1 MCVSASKLLSNVN
14 SLFAS
19 AYVYYWPRIF
29 RGKELYY
36 PPSFDARVVLY
47 PTDKN
52 LRDYLAWRQAD
63 VHVNNLYNT
72 CFWNLVLKG
81 KLTPSQVLYFK
92 RQKICD
98 MQNLYTI
105 LYSLIIV
112 IYSHIRLLYLCTHK
126 QV

>member
-1 MCVSASKLLSNVN
+1 MCLIATTPELLNFFILNHFIFVSASKLMSNVN

-19 AYVYYWPRIF
+19 AYVYHWPHFF

-36 PPSFDARVVLY
+36 PPSFDARLILY

-72 CFWNLVLKG
+72 CFWNLILKG
-81 KLTPSQVLYFK
+81 KLTPSQVNVNKKF
-92 RQKICD
+92 
-98 MQNLYTI
+98 
-105 LYSLIIV
+105 
-112 IYSHIRLLYLCTHK
+112 
-126 QV
+126 

>member
-1 MCVSASKLLSNVN
+1 MSVSASKLLSSVN

-19 AYVYYWPRIF
+19 AYVYHWPRVF

-63 VHVNNLYNT
+63 VHVNNLFNT
-72 CFWNLVLKG
+72 CFWNLILKG
-81 KLTPSQVLYFK
+81 KLTPTQ
-92 RQKICD
+92 
-98 MQNLYTI
+98 
-105 LYSLIIV
+105 V
-112 IYSHIRLLYLCTHK
+112 IYSKKQKIRDT
-126 QV
+126 